1 MTTGQMTF
9 DKIEKKALIVRVQS
23 EVKAKTDSLISQQ
36 MLSTIFDAVFDTISE
51 VLAEGNEVTTKLGV
65 FKLKTVKDANRR
77 DIGNNTTLPVKGYY
91 RPKLAL
97 NNRIRKEFMS
107 RGYSFLP
114 NQETKQV
121 EQA

>member
-1 MTTGQMTF
+1 MTTGQTTF
-9 DKIEKKALIVRVQS
+9 DKIEKKALIIRVQDK
-23 EVKAKTDSLISQQ
+23 VKSAGKSLISQAL
-36 MLSTIFDAVFDTISE
+36 LSVIFDAVFDVIAE

-77 DIGNNTTLPVKGYY
+77 DIGNNTTLPVKGYF
-91 RPKLAL
+91 RPRLAL

-114 NQETKQV
+114 STPNTKT
-121 EQA
+121 EAE